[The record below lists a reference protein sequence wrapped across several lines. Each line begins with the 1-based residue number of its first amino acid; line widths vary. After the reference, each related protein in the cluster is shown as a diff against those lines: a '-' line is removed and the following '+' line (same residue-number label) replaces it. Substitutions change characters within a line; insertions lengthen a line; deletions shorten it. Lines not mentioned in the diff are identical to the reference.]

1 MMANA
6 TLGLFTITMVEG
18 AAKPYVFNK
27 KPLYY
32 AVRLLVF
39 NPRP

>member
-1 MMANA
+1 MIANT
-6 TLGLFTITMVEG
+6 TLGLFTIIMVEVE
-18 AAKPYVFNK
+18 AKPYVFNK

-39 NPRP
+39 NPEP